1 MERKPWQFPREGMLH
16 LVRELLVRKTA
27 NFDHDDPAERIVEL
41 IETGT
46 PKTHAMPVCARFSK
60 GSSSFSTC
68 GICWGRR

>member
-41 IETGT
+41 IDRYTED
-46 PKTHAMPVCARFSK
+46 ARNAGVREIQQGLIK
-60 GSSSFSTC
+60 LLDLRHLLG
-68 GICWGRR
+68 